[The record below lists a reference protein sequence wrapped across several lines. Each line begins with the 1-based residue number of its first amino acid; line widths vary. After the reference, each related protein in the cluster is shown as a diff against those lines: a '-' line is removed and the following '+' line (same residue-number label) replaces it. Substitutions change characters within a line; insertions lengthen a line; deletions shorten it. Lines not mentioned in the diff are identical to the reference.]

1 MSNAVPEHIKCD
13 LAIVG
18 GGLAGGLIALA
29 VARQR
34 PELKIVLIEQ
44 EKHFGGNH
52 IWSYF
57 ASDIAPEHRW
67 LTAPLVTYGWS
78 GYDVHFPE
86 HSRTLDNIYYTV
98 ESERLDWL
106 LKNTLPASSLIT
118 GKEVKAV
125 SPRLVVLEGAQRIN
139 AGGVIDARGPGDLHH
154 LDCGWQ
160 KFTGQLMQLSEPH
173 NLTRPIVM
181 DATVDQHDGYR
192 FVYVLPFGLDKL
204 FIEDTYYSDRP
215 DHDPRRLRQRIAEYA
230 DSKGWQVE
238 RVLREENGVLPVVMG
253 GDLDDYW
260 ASGSGRTAKA
270 GARGAFFH
278 PITSYS
284 LPEAVRLATFVSE
297 LPDFDGDKL
306 NMLLKQR
313 AETLWSNGKYY
324 RMLNRMLFRAS
335 VPGERYK
342 IFERFYR
349 LKPGLI
355 ERFYS
360 GQSTSG
366 DKARILAGKP
376 PVPVGRAL
384 KALRPRKKVRVKS
397 KS

>member
-1 MSNAVPEHIKCD
+1 MASAVPEHIKCD

-29 VARQR
+29 VAKSR
-34 PELKIVLIEQ
+34 PELKIVLVEQ
-44 EKHFGGNH
+44 ENHFGGNH
-52 IWSYF
+52 IWSFF

-78 GYDVHFPE
+78 GYDVHFPD
-86 HSRTLDNIYYTV
+86 HSRSLDNIYYSI

-106 LKNTLPASSLIT
+106 LRQNLPASALMA
-118 GKEVKAV
+118 GRKVKAV
-125 SPRLVVLEGAQRIN
+125 SPRLVVLDGAQRIN
-139 AGGVIDARGPGDLHH
+139 ACGVIDARGVADYHH

-192 FVYVLPFGLDKL
+192 FVYVLPFGMDKV
-204 FIEDTYYSDRP
+204 FVEDTYYSDRP
-215 DHDPRRLRQRIAEYA
+215 EMDPRIHRQRLAAYA
-230 DSKGWQVE
+230 DGKGWKVE
-238 RVLREENGVLPVVMG
+238 RVVREETGVLPVVMG
-253 GDLDDYW
+253 GDLENYW

-284 LPEAVRLATFVSE
+284 LPDAVRLATFVSE
-297 LPDFDGDKL
+297 LPDFDGDRL
-306 NMLLKQR
+306 NMLLRQR
-313 AETLWSNGKYY
+313 AEEHWKNGKYY

-335 VPGERYK
+335 HHNERYR

-355 ERFYS
+355 ERFYA
-360 GQSTSG
+360 GQSTG
-366 DKARILAGKP
+366 ADKARILSGKP
-376 PVPVGRAL
+376 PVPIGRAL
-384 KALRPRKKVRVKS
+384 KAIRPRKKVRVK
-397 KS
+397 

>member
-1 MSNAVPEHIKCD
+1 MASAAPDHIKCD

-29 VARQR
+29 VARAR

-44 EKHFGGNH
+44 EQHFGGNH
-52 IWSYF
+52 IWSFF

-86 HSRTLDNIYYTV
+86 HSRTLDTIYYTI

-106 LKNTLPASSLIT
+106 LRHNLPASALMT
-118 GKEVKAV
+118 GRTVKAV
-125 SPRLVVLEGAQRIN
+125 SPRLVVLDGAQRIN
-139 AGGVIDARGPGDLHH
+139 AGGVIDARGVADHHH

-160 KFTGQLMQLSEPH
+160 KFTGQLLQLAEPH
-173 NLTRPIVM
+173 SLTRPIVM

-192 FVYVLPFGLDKL
+192 FVYVLPFGMDKV
-204 FIEDTYYSDRP
+204 FVEDTYYSDRP
-215 DHDPRRLRQRIAEYA
+215 DLDRRVMAQRIAAYA
-230 DSKGWQVE
+230 DNRGWEVE
-238 RVLREENGVLPVVMG
+238 RVLREETGVLPVVMG
-253 GDLDDYW
+253 GDLENYW

-284 LPEAVRLATFVSE
+284 LPDAVRLATFVAE
-297 LPDFDGDKL
+297 LTDFDGDRL
-306 NMLLKQR
+306 NMLLRQR
-313 AETLWSNGKYY
+313 AEALWKDGRYY
-324 RMLNRMLFRAS
+324 RILNRMLFRAS
-335 VPGERYK
+335 VHGERYK

-355 ERFYS
+355 ERFYA
-360 GQSTSG
+360 GQSTGG
-366 DKARILAGKP
+366 DKARILTGKP
-376 PVPVGRAL
+376 PVPVGKAL
-384 KALRPRKKVRVKS
+384 KALQSRKKAR
-397 KS
+397 